1 MPIDYPNYSSKTPL
15 SAAEVADH
23 YQLSEDSELIDP
35 LLTMAGYSDEQVAG
49 VVVELETEIA
59 RQEAEIANLRRIA
72 EIELYATTNHSP
84 INAITADLAGMKAAA
99 DRLIADMRDLS
110 PRDLYAQIDRLHS
123 LIEDNCDDIAQKAH
137 NYAHAVN
144 GGQK

>member
-1 MPIDYPNYSSKTPL
+1 M
-15 SAAEVADH
+15 ADH

-35 LLTMAGYSDEQVAG
+35 LLTMAGYTDEQVAG
-49 VVVELETEIA
+49 GVVELETEIA

-99 DRLIADMRDLS
+99 DRLIDDMRDLS
-110 PRDLYAQIDRLHS
+110 PRDLYEQIDRLHS
-123 LIEDNCDDIAQKAH
+123 LIEDNCDNVAQKAH
-137 NYAHAVN
+137 NFAHAVK

>member
-1 MPIDYPNYSSKTPL
+1 MPIDYPNYSSDTPL

-35 LLTMAGYSDEQVAG
+35 LLTMAGYTDEQVAG

-99 DRLIADMRDLS
+99 DRLIDDMRDLS
-110 PRDLYAQIDRLHS
+110 PRDLYEQIDRLHS
-123 LIEDNCDDIAQKAH
+123 LIEDNCDNVAQKAH
-137 NYAHAVN
+137 NFAHAVK